1 MFGTKL
7 NYDSRLFLEGEEVSG
22 INTVDFSYSNSVNTI
37 NPLGFSDGV
46 TTINGETQQNFSFT
60 RDLVYKSVVASGVG
74 GSSSF
79 TGSNNLSGSIHYNGE
94 SYGFQSGYLNNWSIN
109 CAVGAP
115 IKENCSFVVY
125 DEMRSGASASGSA
138 TAPSLSIPSQGSIT
152 ATCDNSTTNRVIGFD
167 YAVTCN
173 RKPYYSIG
181 NKEPTEVK
189 FIPPLNITAAVQIE
203 VDDAFLESG
212 RNFLETG
219 KSSRTVNLKVDG
231 RNGGPTLV
239 DASVPNACLVSE
251 SLSAS
256 SDGSL
261 RLTLNYMG
269 HITTT

>member
-22 INTVDFSYSNSVNTI
+22 IKSVDFAYNTSAQTI
-37 NPLGFSDGV
+37 NPLGFKNGL
-46 TTINGETQQNFSFT
+46 TTVNGEIQQSFSFT
-60 RDLVYKSVVASGVG
+60 RDLVYKSIGVSGVG
-74 GSSSF
+74 GSDPF
-79 TGSNNLSGSIHYNGE
+79 TGSNNLSGSIHYE
-94 SYGFQSGYLNNWSIN
+94 DQSYGFQSGYLSNWSIN

-115 IKENCSFVVY
+115 VKEQATFIVY
-125 DEMRSGASASGSA
+125 DEMRTGASASGSDA
-138 TAPSLSIPSQGSIT
+138 APSITIPSQGSIT

-167 YAVTCN
+167 YAITCN

-181 NKEPTEVK
+181 QKAPVEVK
-189 FIPPLNITAAVQIE
+189 FIPPVNINASVQIE

-219 KSSRTVNLKVDG
+219 KSSRSVNFRIEG
-231 RNGGPTLV
+231 RNGGPALV
-239 DASVPNACLVSE
+239 DASVPNACLTSE
-251 SLSAS
+251 TLSAS

-269 HITTT
+269 HTS

>member
-22 INTVDFSYSNSVNTI
+22 INTVDFSYSNSAPTI
-37 NPLGFSDGV
+37 NPLGFSDGL
-46 TTINGETQQNFSFT
+46 TTINGETRQSFSFT
-60 RDLVYKSVVASGVG
+60 RDLVYKSIVASGVG

-115 IKENCSFVVY
+115 VKETCSFVVY
-125 DEMRSGASASGSA
+125 DDMRSGASASGSA

-181 NKEPTEVK
+181 NKSPTEVK
-189 FIPPLNITAAVQIE
+189 FIPPISVTAAVQVE
-203 VDDAFLESG
+203 VDDAFMESG

-219 KSSRTVNLKVDG
+219 KSSRTVSLKVNG

-269 HITTT
+269 HTS